1 MAINIERISG
11 KAGKPAILLREAWR
25 EGKRIRKKTIANLSK
40 LKPEHIE
47 GLRAVMKG
55 AVAVTNV
62 NDLLN
67 VERSLPHGHI
77 AATLGTLRSLGL
89 VRVLGRK
96 SERMRQLAV
105 AAIVAR
111 VVDPAS
117 KLATARTLSP
127 ETASSSLGL
136 LLDLGAVT
144 GNEMLD
150 MLDWL
155 HKRQRWIEKSLANR
169 YLKGENTLILYD
181 VSSSDLEGRC
191 CPLAAFGYNRDGKKG
206 KRQIVYGLLCAGN
219 GCPVAVEVFA
229 GNMADPLTLS
239 SQVQKV
245 RSRFGVE
252 RVALVGDRGMLT
264 TARIRE
270 DIDPAGLDWISAL
283 RTTDIRR
290 LLKEGADGAAAA
302 LDPETLVADRVAEIT
317 EPDFPGERLMVCL
330 NPRLQS
336 ERRRKRE
343 ALLQSTEEILAS
355 IAAAAGRRRPG
366 PANREQTAKALGRM
380 ANQRKV
386 EKHFDIVIRDDG
398 MDWARSSERIKA
410 EARLDGIYV
419 VRTSRGT
426 GTIGLEAVVEAYKSL
441 SCVERAF
448 RNVKS
453 DLRIRP
459 VHIYTAN
466 RVRAHL
472 FLCMLA
478 LHIEW
483 HMRRRLAPM
492 LFEDDDR
499 EAGRSQ
505 RNSPVEPASVSDGAK
520 SKAATKWTPDGLP
533 VHSFQTL
540 VADLSTVVLNRVRLP
555 GQDHSL
561 LSVITTPTPVQKR
574 AFCLLDVKP
583 DQNVPIKMPG

>member
-1 MAINIERISG
+1 MVCCAPG
-11 KAGKPAILLREAWR
+11 
-25 EGKRIRKKTIANLSK
+25 
-40 LKPEHIE
+40 
-47 GLRAVMKG
+47 
-55 AVAVTNV
+55 NV
-62 NDLLN
+62 
-67 VERSLPHGHI
+67 
-77 AATLGTLRSLGL
+77 
-89 VRVLGRK
+89 
-96 SERMRQLAV
+96 
-105 AAIVAR
+105 
-111 VVDPAS
+111 
-117 KLATARTLSP
+117 
-127 ETASSSLGL
+127 
-136 LLDLGAVT
+136 
-144 GNEMLD
+144 
-150 MLDWL
+150 
-155 HKRQRWIEKSLANR
+155 
-169 YLKGENTLILYD
+169 
-181 VSSSDLEGRC
+181 
-191 CPLAAFGYNRDGKKG
+191 
-206 KRQIVYGLLCAGN
+206 
-219 GCPVAVEVFA
+219 CPVAVEVFA

-270 DIDPAGLDWISAL
+270 DIDPSGLDWISAL

-317 EPDFPGERLMVCL
+317 GPDFPGERLMVCL

-343 ALLQSTEEILAS
+343 ALMQSTEESLAS

-366 PANREQTAKALGRM
+366 PANRERTAKALGRM
-380 ANQRKV
+380 ANQHKV

-398 MDWARSSERIKA
+398 MDWARSPERIKA

-419 VRTSRGT
+419 VRTSLGT
-426 GTIGLEAVVEAYKSL
+426 GTIGAGGSGRGLQELELRGARFSKCEERPAHPSGPCIPQRTGFGPIC
-441 SCVERAF
+441 SCACSPCTS
-448 RNVKS
+448 NG
-453 DLRIRP
+453 
-459 VHIYTAN
+459 
-466 RVRAHL
+466 
-472 FLCMLA
+472 
-478 LHIEW
+478 

-520 SKAATKWTPDGLP
+520 AKAATKRTPDGLP

-555 GQDHSL
+555 GHDHSL

-583 DQNVPIKMPG
+583 DQNVPMQMPG

>member
-1 MAINIERISG
+1 MAINIETISG

-40 LKPEHIE
+40 LKPEHVE

-67 VERSLPHGHI
+67 VERSFPHGHI

-117 KLATARTLSP
+117 KLATARALSP

-181 VSSSDLEGRC
+181 VSSSYLEGRC

-270 DIDPAGLDWISAL
+270 DIDPSGLDWISAL

-302 LDPETLVADRVAEIT
+302 LDPEAQAAD
-317 EPDFPGERLMVCL
+317 C
-330 NPRLQS
+330 
-336 ERRRKRE
+336 
-343 ALLQSTEEILAS
+343 ALWGGSVSNFHGA
-355 IAAAAGRRRPG
+355 
-366 PANREQTAKALGRM
+366 
-380 ANQRKV
+380 
-386 EKHFDIVIRDDG
+386 
-398 MDWARSSERIKA
+398 
-410 EARLDGIYV
+410 
-419 VRTSRGT
+419 
-426 GTIGLEAVVEAYKSL
+426 
-441 SCVERAF
+441 
-448 RNVKS
+448 
-453 DLRIRP
+453 
-459 VHIYTAN
+459 
-466 RVRAHL
+466 
-472 FLCMLA
+472 
-478 LHIEW
+478 
-483 HMRRRLAPM
+483 
-492 LFEDDDR
+492 
-499 EAGRSQ
+499 
-505 RNSPVEPASVSDGAK
+505 ASVS
-520 SKAATKWTPDGLP
+520 
-533 VHSFQTL
+533 
-540 VADLSTVVLNRVRLP
+540 
-555 GQDHSL
+555 
-561 LSVITTPTPVQKR
+561 SVGR
-574 AFCLLDVKP
+574 SEF
-583 DQNVPIKMPG
+583 